1 MRYLPSQAEMRLA
14 MQQQEDL
21 KRARQSIE
29 AMLSGKVESPVE
41 KEPKPKSNSEKARP
55 SPIKSKT
62 DLKTHFSEPPAPP
75 PSAPLPEKPDVARA
89 LADPL
94 IQPLL
99 RRTDTARPPSAS
111 SSPTR
116 MDHSSDILRLCEELK
131 LAKGELSNQS
141 ERMKNLETELA
152 HERTARE
159 SAEERAQRLEQRRD
173 SPRDSLSSDFSTI
186 ESKDMHSTS
195 DSAPDLQVQLDQL
208 KFSMDEMK
216 QTVETYRQRAEH
228 AESERDEARQS
239 LADLIEQK
247 RRENADALT
256 VRPTS
261 RGKSSPTKR
270 SFHSS
275 SSSDAK
281 DAAGEPNGRA
291 IAPVPSS
298 PTSDVLLE
306 RAGVEEG
313 APITP
318 EQAKILTQFLS
329 EQVLGPAGNVTGKR
343 HGGEAVRYY
352 SVPTVSALSVL
363 LVGCVVMRWINA
375 WEKVE
380 R

>member
-1 MRYLPSQAEMRLA
+1 MKLA
-14 MQQQEDL
+14 LQQQEDL

-29 AMLSGKVESPVE
+29 AMLGGKVESLME
-41 KEPKPKSNSEKARP
+41 KEPKSKSNSERSRP

-62 DLKTHFSEPPAPP
+62 DLKAHFSEPPAPP

-99 RRTDTARPPSAS
+99 RRSDTARSPSAS

-116 MDHSSDILRLCEELK
+116 ADHSSDILRLCEELK
-131 LAKGELSNQS
+131 LAKGELTSQG

-159 SAEERAQRLEQRRD
+159 SAEERAQRLEHRRD
-173 SPRDSLSSDFSTI
+173 SPRDSISGDFIGGT
-186 ESKDMHSTS
+186 KDTHPPPE
-195 DSAPDLQVQLDQL
+195 SAPDLQIQLDKL
-208 KFSMDEMK
+208 RTSMDEMK
-216 QTVETYRQRAEH
+216 LQMETYRHRAES
-228 AESERDEARQS
+228 AETERDEARQY

-247 RRENADALT
+247 RRENAGEGDT
-256 VRPTS
+256 VRPSS
-261 RGKSSPTKR
+261 RDKPSSPTKH
-270 SFHSS
+270 SFSS
-275 SSSDAK
+275 SSKSVFSQ
-281 DAAGEPNGRA
+281 PNGHA
-291 IAPVPSS
+291 IAPTSVPSS

-318 EQAKILTQFLS
+318 EQAKLLTQFLS
-329 EQVLGPAGNVTGKR
+329 EQVLSAPSGNEAAV
-343 HGGEAVRYY
+343 GERGTDVKRYY
-352 SVPTVSALSVL
+352 GLPTVSALSVV

-375 WEKVE
+375 WEKTVE

>member
-1 MRYLPSQAEMRLA
+1 MKLA
-14 MQQQEDL
+14 LQQQEDL

-29 AMLSGKVESPVE
+29 AMLSGKIESPVE
-41 KEPKPKSNSEKARP
+41 KESKSKPNSEKVRP

-62 DLKTHFSEPPAPP
+62 DLKAHFSEPPAPP

-99 RRTDTARPPSAS
+99 RRSDTARPPSAS

-116 MDHSSDILRLCEELK
+116 TDHSSDILRLCEELK

-173 SPRDSLSSDFSTI
+173 SPRDSFSGDFSTTDK
-186 ESKDMHSTS
+186 KDMQPTS
-195 DSAPDLQVQLDQL
+195 DSMPDLQMQVDRL
-208 KFSMDEMK
+208 KSSMEEMK
-216 QTVETYRQRAEH
+216 QQMESYRQRAEH

-239 LADLIEQK
+239 LADMIEQK
-247 RRENADALT
+247 RHENAEANT
-256 VRPTS
+256 VRPSS
-261 RGKSSPTKR
+261 RGKPSPTKR
-270 SFHSS
+270 SFLASTDGS
-275 SSSDAK
+275 NSQL
-281 DAAGEPNGRA
+281 NGHA
-291 IAPVPSS
+291 ISPAPVS

-306 RAGVEEG
+306 RAGVAEG

-318 EQAKILTQFLS
+318 EQAKLLTQFLS
-329 EQVLGPAGNVTGKR
+329 EQVLDPASESAVGRGGTGKDVAR
-343 HGGEAVRYY
+343 EYGL
-352 SVPTVSALSVL
+352 PTASALSIL
-363 LVGCVVMRWINA
+363 IVGCVVMRWINA
-375 WEKVE
+375 WERVE

>member
-1 MRYLPSQAEMRLA
+1 MKLA
-14 MQQQEDL
+14 LQQQEDL

-29 AMLSGKVESPVE
+29 AMLSGKIESPPE
-41 KEPKPKSNSEKARP
+41 KEPKSKSNSEKSRP

-62 DLKTHFSEPPAPP
+62 DLKAHFSEPPAPP
-75 PSAPLPEKPDVARA
+75 PSAPLPEKPDVTRA

-99 RRTDTARPPSAS
+99 RRSDTARPPSAS

-173 SPRDSLSSDFSTI
+173 SPRDSFSGELAAI
-186 ESKDMHSTS
+186 ETKDLQSTT
-195 DSAPDLQVQLDQL
+195 DNPPDLQVQLDRL
-208 KFSMDEMK
+208 KSSMDEMK
-216 QTVETYRQRAEH
+216 LTMESYRQRAEN

-247 RRENADALT
+247 RRENTDANT
-256 VRPTS
+256 VRPSS
-261 RGKSSPTKR
+261 RGKPSPTKR
-270 SFHSS
+270 NFP
-275 SSSDAK
+275 SDAK
-281 DAAGEPNGRA
+281 EAQPNGHA
-291 IAPVPSS
+291 IPPIPSS
-298 PTSDVLLE
+298 PTSEALLE

-313 APITP
+313 TPITP

-329 EQVLGPAGNVTGKR
+329 EQVLSPGKAGNA
-343 HGGEAVRYY
+343 GERDVVKYY
-352 SVPTVSALSVL
+352 SVPTVSAVSIF

>member
-1 MRYLPSQAEMRLA
+1 MKLA
-14 MQQQEDL
+14 LQQQEDL

-29 AMLSGKVESPVE
+29 AILGGKIDPALE
-41 KEPKPKSNSEKARP
+41 KEPKVKSGSDKARP
-55 SPIKSKT
+55 SPIKSRT

-99 RRTDTARPPSAS
+99 KRTDTARPPSAS

-116 MDHSSDILRLCEELK
+116 PDHSSDILRLCEELK

-173 SPRDSLSSDFSTI
+173 SPRDSFSRDLSAVDA
-186 ESKDMHSTS
+186 KDMQTS
-195 DSAPDLQVQLDQL
+195 SESAPDLQIQLDKL
-208 KFSMDEMK
+208 KSSMDEMK
-216 QTVETYRQRAEH
+216 QQMEVYRKRAEH
-228 AESERDEARQS
+228 AENERDEARQS
-239 LADLIEQK
+239 LADLVEQK
-247 RRENADALT
+247 RRENAEANT
-256 VRPTS
+256 VRPNS
-261 RGKSSPTKR
+261 RGKSSPTK
-270 SFHSS
+270 SNFSPMS
-275 SSSDAK
+275 KAIQI
-281 DAAGEPNGRA
+281 NGHPISPA
-291 IAPVPSS
+291 PSS
-298 PTSDVLLE
+298 PTSDILLE

-318 EQAKILTQFLS
+318 EQARLLTQFLS
-329 EQVLGPAGNVTGKR
+329 EQVLGETKAGGPRNKD
-343 HGGEAVRYY
+343 AAKYY
-352 SVPTVSALSVL
+352 GVPTAGAVSVL
-363 LVGCVVMRWINA
+363 LFGVFLMRYINT
-375 WEKVE
+375 WEKIE